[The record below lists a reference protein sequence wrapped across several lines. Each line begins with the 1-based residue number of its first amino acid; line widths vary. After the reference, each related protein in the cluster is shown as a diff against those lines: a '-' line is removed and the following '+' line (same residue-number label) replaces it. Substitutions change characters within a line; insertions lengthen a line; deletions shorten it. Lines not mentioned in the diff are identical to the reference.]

1 MALDAITARGDSLG
15 SASFRREHGVR
26 LAYVAGSM
34 AKGIASPELV
44 ARMARSGL
52 LSWYGAGGQRLEA
65 IRSAVRR
72 IGAAVGP
79 AAPWGVNLLHSI
91 GMPALEEAT
100 VDLLLE
106 EGVRSVEAAAYI
118 EVTPALVRYRLSG
131 LRRDA
136 DGTHCAVNRVLG
148 KASRLEVAAQFL
160 SPAPPAIVAAL
171 ADAGRITPEEAALAA
186 GLPLADDICAEA
198 DSGGHTDRRVAL
210 VLLPSMQALRDR
222 EARRH
227 GFARPPRVG
236 LAGGLGT
243 PASLAAAF
251 AMGADFVLTGSINQ
265 CTVEAGTSDAVKA
278 LLAQAGSQ
286 DTDFAPA
293 GDMFEIGARVQVL
306 RRGLLFSARANRLYD
321 IWRHHDRLEEVPADA
336 LQQIERQYFG
346 RSVAEIWAETRNHYA
361 AAAPDILAAAEAN
374 PKQKL
379 AMVLRW
385 YWIHANRL
393 AMAGDTTRR
402 ADWQVHCGPAMGA
415 FNEWARGT
423 NFEDW
428 RTRHADQIGDALM
441 DAAAALLATG
451 EGRQGG

>member
-1 MALDAITARGDSLG
+1 M
-15 SASFRREHGVR
+15 
-26 LAYVAGSM
+26 
-34 AKGIASPELV
+34 
-44 ARMARSGL
+44 
-52 LSWYGAGGQRLEA
+52 
-65 IRSAVRR
+65 
-72 IGAAVGP
+72 
-79 AAPWGVNLLHSI
+79 
-91 GMPALEEAT
+91 
-100 VDLLLE
+100 
-106 EGVRSVEAAAYI
+106 
-118 EVTPALVRYRLSG
+118 
-131 LRRDA
+131 
-136 DGTHCAVNRVLG
+136 
-148 KASRLEVAAQFL
+148 
-160 SPAPPAIVAAL
+160 
-171 ADAGRITPEEAALAA
+171 
-186 GLPLADDICAEA
+186 ADDICAEA